1 MAQHPRVTVGWAMAG
16 LERALDDLGETAAEA
31 RVRRQFHQLVLAL
44 ERDGYSFF
52 DRRLLTSPGTPAK
65 VLPMPIRT
73 RPLAS

>member
-1 MAQHPRVTVGWAMAG
+1 MAG
-16 LERALDDLGETAAEA
+16 LERALDDLGDTAAEA

-52 DRRLLTSPGTPAK
+52 DRRVFASSGTPAK
-65 VLPMPIRT
+65 VLPMPARN